1 MFKIILVMFS
11 GVAVGYLLRN
21 AIGTERISTST
32 TVTIILL
39 LFLMGCEIGSDD
51 NVMRNLSSLG
61 GEALAIAGAAVAG
74 SIVAA
79 RAAYSVIG
87 RQRGGDDER

>member
-1 MFKIILVMFS
+1 MFS

-21 AIGTERISTST
+21 AKGTERIST

-74 SIVAA
+74 SLVAA

-87 RQRGGDDER
+87 KQRGGDDER

>member
-21 AIGTERISTST
+21 AKGTERISTST

-61 GEALAIAGAAVAG
+61 G
-74 SIVAA
+74 A
-79 RAAYSVIG
+79 RDSG
-87 RQRGGDDER
+87 RGGGGQSRSGPRGIFGHRQTERRRR

>member
-21 AIGTERISTST
+21 AKGTERISTST

-39 LFLMGCEIGSDD
+39 LFLMGCEIGSD
-51 NVMRNLSSLG
+51 LSSPG
-61 GEALAIAGAAVAG
+61 CEALAIAGAAVAG
-74 SIVAA
+74 SLVAA

-87 RQRGGDDER
+87 KQRGGDDER